1 MMPKPKQHNI
11 ENNSNFRDNV
21 SEQTLL
27 EVKPSMIL
35 HIDNF
40 IFKIVVLFLLV
51 FFFTPILAIFS
62 NLQIQLLTSFQLNF
76 TNMTF
81 VVELILIFCIIL
93 VLLRILLDVLDWN
106 STLYTLTESRIIIKR
121 GIFRKEK
128 IMMSYGKIQDIEVSQ
143 TILERLLNAGDV
155 IIYGGHEH
163 PETILDNIPDP
174 KNVEEIIFNRLN
186 GNSNHNHNQQNY
198 NQQYMP
204 PQRNYDDYEEYTGN
218 QQRTN
223 KNKNVHYFNNED
235 YLEDEYNQ
243 SSYEQSNYE
252 GYKNKWQKNK
262 NTHKKSKMNDDEIV
276 RKHQE
281 MFRNHRK

>member
-1 MMPKPKQHNI
+1 MMPKPKQHNM
-11 ENNSNFRDNV
+11 ENDSNFRSNM
-21 SEQTLL
+21 SERTLL

-35 HIDNF
+35 HIDHF
-40 IFKIVVLFLLV
+40 IFKIIVLFLLV

-81 VVELILIFCIIL
+81 VVELILIFCIII

-174 KNVEEIIFNRLN
+174 KKVEEIVFNRLN
-186 GNSNHNHNQQNY
+186 GNSNHDY

-204 PQRNYDDYEEYTGN
+204 PQRNYEDYGGYTENN

-223 KNKNVHYFNNED
+223 RNKNVHYFNNED
-235 YLEDEYNQ
+235 YLEDEYSQ

-252 GYKNKWQKNK
+252 GYRNKWQKNK
-262 NTHKKSKMNDDEIV
+262 NNHKKSKMNDDEIV
-276 RKHQE
+276 KKHHE